1 MSTRSEALKKA
12 QKKYLEKVRNTS
24 QYKETRKKYRA
35 EHYDDVKRVN
45 RDSNR
50 KRYNECE
57 DIRERKKQ
65 YYVMNRNYIN
75 RDNLGQTLYD
85 LFTEPCIWG
94 APHTSRLTG
103 AEPCPV

>member
-12 QKKYLEKVRNTS
+12 QQKYIQKVRNTS
-24 QYKETRKKYRA
+24 HYKEKQKQYRA
-35 EHYDDVKRVN
+35 KNYDNVKRIN
-45 RDSNR
+45 KDSNR

-57 DIRERKKQ
+57 DIRERKKH

-85 LFTEPCIWG
+85 LFTEPCIE
-94 APHTSRLTG
+94 S
-103 AEPCPV
+103 